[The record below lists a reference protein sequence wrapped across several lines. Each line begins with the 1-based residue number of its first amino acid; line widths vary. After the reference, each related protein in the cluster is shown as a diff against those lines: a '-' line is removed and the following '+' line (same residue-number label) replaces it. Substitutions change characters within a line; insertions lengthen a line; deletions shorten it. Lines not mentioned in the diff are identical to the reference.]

1 MTAANLPAFVLTV
14 LVIAG
19 TPGPAVALILRRAG
33 LHGWRAA
40 VPTVLGLELG
50 LFIWVLAV
58 GLGLAALVTASQ
70 TAFLVWRVVGALF
83 LVYLGI
89 RAIRSGWRMR
99 TLGEYDPLPA
109 VPRSTH
115 GAFAEALLVQLANPK
130 LAVFLF
136 ALYPQ
141 FLPGTGPT
149 LGAAAQLGA
158 LQIVIET
165 PLYLAFAGL
174 VGAFSAW
181 FSRTRVRR
189 RLEYVT
195 GAVFIAL
202 GVRVAVSRS

>member
-70 TAFLVWRVVGALF
+70 TAFLVWRVVGAAF

-89 RAIRSGWRMR
+89 RAIRSGWRLR
-99 TLGEYDPLPA
+99 RAGELDPLPA
-109 VPRSTH
+109 LPRSTH
-115 GAFAEALLVQLANPK
+115 GALAEGLIVQLANPK

-141 FLPGTGPT
+141 FLPGDGPT
-149 LGAAAQLGA
+149 LAAAAQLGA
-158 LQIVIET
+158 LQILIET

-181 FSRTRVRR
+181 FSQSRIRR
-189 RLEYVT
+189 RLEYLT
-195 GAVFIAL
+195 GAVFVAL
-202 GVRVAVSRS
+202 GLRVALSRA

>member
-1 MTAANLPAFVLTV
+1 MSTASLPAFVLTV
-14 LVIAG
+14 LVIAA

-33 LHGWRAA
+33 VHGWRAA

-70 TAFLVWRVVGALF
+70 TAFATWRLVGAAF

-89 RAIRSGWRMR
+89 RAIRSGWRLR
-99 TLGEYDPLPA
+99 GAAESDPLPA
-109 VPRSTH
+109 LPRSAH
-115 GAFAEALLVQLANPK
+115 GAFAEGLLVQLVNPK

-141 FLPGTGPT
+141 FLPGDGPT
-149 LGAAAQLGA
+149 LAAAAGLGS
-158 LQIVIET
+158 LQILIET

-181 FSRTRVRR
+181 FGRTRIRR
-189 RLEYVT
+189 RLEYLT
-195 GAVFIAL
+195 GTVFMAL
-202 GVRVAVSRS
+202 GLRVALSRT